1 MKTKTDF
8 TWGQI
13 VVLITATLPMVVF
26 GSLGGWGTYTNIA
39 SVFDRSATA
48 IGVVAAGEGV
58 TLVLALVMVGLTMLG
73 QPSPTAV
80 RIGLWMLPATASA
93 TGAIVAKTFVESV
106 VFAVTPLAMCVSA
119 EGLGLLARRIVVY
132 RTGIDA
138 EVQRKNAEVMQR
150 LAYERARAIGHP
162 RAKERSRSE
171 LKAWKL
177 AKRVGTGDSDLG
189 ARLVV
194 VQRDRMTDGADTAL
208 AAMFTS
214 TDNRTVGQLV
224 SGQDSRTV
232 GQDTE
237 PDSRTIGQLVS
248 GQDTEPDSRTIGQ
261 LVSGQDIEPDSRT
274 IGQLVS
280 GQDTE
285 PDSRTIGQDS
295 RTIGQDT
302 EPDSRTIGQD
312 SRTIGQDTEPDS
324 RTIGQDSRT
333 IGQGSHVRHTDKL
346 SVRAYIRD
354 LHTEF
359 PGLSKSDAWDLVL
372 GRYGPDTKLDT
383 FNKSW
388 LRALNDLNLR

>member
-261 LVSGQDIEPDSRT
+261 
-274 IGQLVS
+274 
-280 GQDTE
+280 
-285 PDSRTIGQDS
+285 DS